1 MKYTLRN
8 YQKQASD
15 AAVRLFTSKA
25 DKNGLVILPTGCH
38 AKGSSVLTS
47 DGFCIKVEDVKVGDF
62 LLGND
67 GTPRKVLELH
77 NGVDDMYKV
86 TPIKGEPFVVNGGH
100 ILHLYKTNE
109 GKGYNSCHPRYDEIS
124 VKEYVAKSSNY
135 KHLHKLH
142 RVSQIDFGNDKYLF
156 DPYFVGLYLGDGCC
170 INGLSITTQ
179 REEVVEYLRE
189 FARTYGLGFRAAE
202 KRNGENKAKSYFFPY
217 AFANNNTPNPLQVT
231 IRGLGLEGKVAGDK
245 FIPHQYKVASVED
258 RFRLLAGLLDT
269 DAFYDKEKNTFEY
282 CSKSKRLAD
291 DVVFVCRSLG
301 FFAQI
306 GKTKVV
312 KGESYYR
319 IQISGDLN
327 LIPTKVA
334 IRQGRARKQ
343 KKSVLVTGFSVEY
356 LGRGEYFGFTL
367 DGNHLYCDNQF
378 FIHHNS
384 GKSLV
389 IADIASRMEGP
400 LLVFQPSKEILQQNF
415 AKLQSYGIFDCGCY
429 SASVGCKDINRIT
442 FATIGSVMNHMS
454 DFDCFKNIIID
465 ECFPHDQY
473 VSTENGKR
481 KIGTLYQ
488 EFKRGVRLPLVLSY
502 NAVSK
507 KVNKNKILEI
517 RCNGKKDVYKY
528 MFCKK
533 TIEATD
539 NHPVLTPYGFVPIG
553 MLKEGSVVLCTN
565 NYGGYSFPIPNDDQ
579 IDFIHGSLLG
589 DGNLDTLR
597 KTKNVNRLRFVQGE
611 KQKDYLLWKA
621 LLMNIKDIQKVDK
634 QGYSSTTIYRFNSHS
649 MIIEDEECTKKAAI
663 DALNPKSLAILYM
676 DDGCL
681 GKEENGATICA
692 VAESLELTT
701 RLTDKLREMGI
712 DCEARESKSSST
724 NKTYNYIGIRKNG
737 VRVLSSLIAQ
747 YVHPS
752 MSYKLHSAYR
762 SKAGSYTWNTNF
774 NSLGGTVLMRKLY
787 LGKKDVY
794 NMEVE
799 NDHTYIICNGR
810 YDKNHRTF
818 DDGVI
823 VHNCHYVNSKS
834 GQYKQFIEAK
844 NRQVV
849 GLTATPYRLDRA
861 EGGSI
866 LKFLTRV
873 RPRIFSKVIYC
884 CQIGEL
890 LSKGY
895 LADLHYYDLTELDL
909 RRVRSNSTG
918 ADYDER
924 SLLAEYERCGFYDKL
939 SNTVVKVLQPKS
951 GIPRKG
957 VLVFTAFTKEAR
969 QLVDKL
975 QSLRINAAI
984 VTGETPKK
992 EREAILEGFKRR
1004 EIKVVA
1010 NVGVLTTGF
1019 DYPALDT
1026 VVLARPT
1033 KSLGLYYQMVGRAI
1047 RPFEGKDGWIVDL
1060 SGNYSRFG
1068 NVADLFISRPPGTT
1082 KWEVYSRGTQLTN
1095 VVLK

>member
-1 MKYTLRN
+1 MEYTLRN

-15 AAVRLFTSKA
+15 AAVRLFTGKA
-25 DKNGLVILPTGCH
+25 DKNGLIILPTGCH

-47 DGFCIKVEDVKVGDF
+47 DGVCIKVEDVKVGDF

-109 GKGYNSCHPRYDEIS
+109 GKGYNSCQPRYDEIS
-124 VKEYVAKSSNY
+124 VKEYVAKSANY

-170 INGLSITTQ
+170 INGLNITTQ

-334 IRQGRARKQ
+334 IRRGRARKQ

-389 IADIASRMEGP
+389 IADIASRLEGP

-465 ECFPHDQY
+465 EC
-473 VSTENGKR
+473 
-481 KIGTLYQ
+481 
-488 EFKRGVRLPLVLSY
+488 
-502 NAVSK
+502 
-507 KVNKNKILEI
+507 
-517 RCNGKKDVYKY
+517 
-528 MFCKK
+528 
-533 TIEATD
+533 
-539 NHPVLTPYGFVPIG
+539 
-553 MLKEGSVVLCTN
+553 
-565 NYGGYSFPIPNDDQ
+565 
-579 IDFIHGSLLG
+579 
-589 DGNLDTLR
+589 
-597 KTKNVNRLRFVQGE
+597 
-611 KQKDYLLWKA
+611 
-621 LLMNIKDIQKVDK
+621 
-634 QGYSSTTIYRFNSHS
+634 
-649 MIIEDEECTKKAAI
+649 
-663 DALNPKSLAILYM
+663 
-676 DDGCL
+676 
-681 GKEENGATICA
+681 
-692 VAESLELTT
+692 
-701 RLTDKLREMGI
+701 
-712 DCEARESKSSST
+712 
-724 NKTYNYIGIRKNG
+724 
-737 VRVLSSLIAQ
+737 
-747 YVHPS
+747 
-752 MSYKLHSAYR
+752 
-762 SKAGSYTWNTNF
+762 
-774 NSLGGTVLMRKLY
+774 
-787 LGKKDVY
+787 
-794 NMEVE
+794 
-799 NDHTYIICNGR
+799 
-810 YDKNHRTF
+810 
-818 DDGVI
+818 
-823 VHNCHYVNSKS
+823 HYVNSKA

-844 NRQVV
+844 NRQVL
-849 GLTATPYRLDRA
+849 GLTATPYRLDRT

-895 LADLHYYDLTELDL
+895 LADLHYYDLTALDL

-975 QSLRINAAI
+975 QSIGVNSAI

-992 EREAILEGFKRR
+992 ERETILEGFKKR

-1047 RPFEGKDGWIVDL
+1047 RPFDGKDGWIVDL

-1082 KWEVYSRGTQLTN
+1082 KWAVYSRGTQLTN

>member
-1 MKYTLRN
+1 MEYTLRN

-15 AAVRLFTSKA
+15 AAVRLFTGKA
-25 DKNGLVILPTGCH
+25 DKNGLIILPTGCH

-47 DGFCIKVEDVKVGDF
+47 DGVCIKVEDVKVGDF

-109 GKGYNSCHPRYDEIS
+109 GKGYNSCQPRYDEIS
-124 VKEYVAKSSNY
+124 VKEYVVKSANY

-170 INGLSITTQ
+170 INGLNITTQ

-389 IADIASRMEGP
+389 IADIASRLEGP

-465 ECFPHDQY
+465 D
-473 VSTENGKR
+473 
-481 KIGTLYQ
+481 
-488 EFKRGVRLPLVLSY
+488 
-502 NAVSK
+502 
-507 KVNKNKILEI
+507 
-517 RCNGKKDVYKY
+517 
-528 MFCKK
+528 
-533 TIEATD
+533 
-539 NHPVLTPYGFVPIG
+539 
-553 MLKEGSVVLCTN
+553 
-565 NYGGYSFPIPNDDQ
+565 
-579 IDFIHGSLLG
+579 
-589 DGNLDTLR
+589 
-597 KTKNVNRLRFVQGE
+597 
-611 KQKDYLLWKA
+611 
-621 LLMNIKDIQKVDK
+621 
-634 QGYSSTTIYRFNSHS
+634 
-649 MIIEDEECTKKAAI
+649 
-663 DALNPKSLAILYM
+663 
-676 DDGCL
+676 
-681 GKEENGATICA
+681 
-692 VAESLELTT
+692 
-701 RLTDKLREMGI
+701 
-712 DCEARESKSSST
+712 
-724 NKTYNYIGIRKNG
+724 
-737 VRVLSSLIAQ
+737 
-747 YVHPS
+747 
-752 MSYKLHSAYR
+752 
-762 SKAGSYTWNTNF
+762 
-774 NSLGGTVLMRKLY
+774 
-787 LGKKDVY
+787 
-794 NMEVE
+794 
-799 NDHTYIICNGR
+799 
-810 YDKNHRTF
+810 
-818 DDGVI
+818 
-823 VHNCHYVNSKS
+823 CHYVNSKA

-849 GLTATPYRLDRA
+849 GLTATPYRLDRT

-895 LADLHYYDLTELDL
+895 LADLHYYDLTALDL

-975 QSLRINAAI
+975 QSIGVNSAI

-1047 RPFEGKDGWIVDL
+1047 RPFDGKDGWIVDL

-1082 KWEVYSRGTQLTN
+1082 KWAVYSRGTQLTN

>member
-1 MKYTLRN
+1 MEYTLRN

-15 AAVRLFTSKA
+15 AAVRLFTGKA
-25 DKNGLVILPTGCH
+25 DKNGLIILPTGCH

-47 DGFCIKVEDVKVGDF
+47 DGVCIKVEDVKVGDF

-100 ILHLYKTNE
+100 ILHLYKTKE
-109 GKGYNSCHPRYDEIS
+109 GKGYNSCQPRYDEIS
-124 VKEYVAKSSNY
+124 VKEYVVKSANY

-170 INGLSITTQ
+170 INGLNITTQ

-258 RFRLLAGLLDT
+258 RFSLLAGLLDT

-389 IADIASRMEGP
+389 IADIASRLEGP

-465 ECFPHDQY
+465 EC
-473 VSTENGKR
+473 
-481 KIGTLYQ
+481 
-488 EFKRGVRLPLVLSY
+488 
-502 NAVSK
+502 
-507 KVNKNKILEI
+507 
-517 RCNGKKDVYKY
+517 
-528 MFCKK
+528 
-533 TIEATD
+533 
-539 NHPVLTPYGFVPIG
+539 
-553 MLKEGSVVLCTN
+553 
-565 NYGGYSFPIPNDDQ
+565 
-579 IDFIHGSLLG
+579 
-589 DGNLDTLR
+589 
-597 KTKNVNRLRFVQGE
+597 
-611 KQKDYLLWKA
+611 
-621 LLMNIKDIQKVDK
+621 
-634 QGYSSTTIYRFNSHS
+634 
-649 MIIEDEECTKKAAI
+649 
-663 DALNPKSLAILYM
+663 
-676 DDGCL
+676 
-681 GKEENGATICA
+681 
-692 VAESLELTT
+692 
-701 RLTDKLREMGI
+701 
-712 DCEARESKSSST
+712 
-724 NKTYNYIGIRKNG
+724 
-737 VRVLSSLIAQ
+737 
-747 YVHPS
+747 
-752 MSYKLHSAYR
+752 
-762 SKAGSYTWNTNF
+762 
-774 NSLGGTVLMRKLY
+774 
-787 LGKKDVY
+787 
-794 NMEVE
+794 
-799 NDHTYIICNGR
+799 
-810 YDKNHRTF
+810 
-818 DDGVI
+818 
-823 VHNCHYVNSKS
+823 HYVNSKA

-895 LADLHYYDLTELDL
+895 LADLHYYDLTALDL

-975 QSLRINAAI
+975 QSIGVNAAI

-992 EREAILEGFKRR
+992 ERETILEGFKKR

-1047 RPFEGKDGWIVDL
+1047 RPFDGKDGWIVDL

-1082 KWEVYSRGTQLTN
+1082 KWAVYSRGTQLTN

>member
-25 DKNGLVILPTGCH
+25 DKNGLIILPTGCH

-47 DGFCIKVEDVKVGDF
+47 DGVCIKVEDVKVGDF

-100 ILHLYKTNE
+100 ILHLYKTKE
-109 GKGYNSCHPRYDEIS
+109 GKGYNSCQPRYDEIS
-124 VKEYVAKSSNY
+124 VKEYVVKSANY

-170 INGLSITTQ
+170 INGLNITTQ

-258 RFRLLAGLLDT
+258 RFSLLAGLLDT

-367 DGNHLYCDNQF
+367 DGNHLYCDYQF

-389 IADIASRMEGP
+389 IADIASRLEGP

-465 ECFPHDQY
+465 EC
-473 VSTENGKR
+473 
-481 KIGTLYQ
+481 
-488 EFKRGVRLPLVLSY
+488 
-502 NAVSK
+502 
-507 KVNKNKILEI
+507 
-517 RCNGKKDVYKY
+517 
-528 MFCKK
+528 
-533 TIEATD
+533 
-539 NHPVLTPYGFVPIG
+539 
-553 MLKEGSVVLCTN
+553 
-565 NYGGYSFPIPNDDQ
+565 
-579 IDFIHGSLLG
+579 
-589 DGNLDTLR
+589 
-597 KTKNVNRLRFVQGE
+597 
-611 KQKDYLLWKA
+611 
-621 LLMNIKDIQKVDK
+621 
-634 QGYSSTTIYRFNSHS
+634 
-649 MIIEDEECTKKAAI
+649 
-663 DALNPKSLAILYM
+663 
-676 DDGCL
+676 
-681 GKEENGATICA
+681 
-692 VAESLELTT
+692 
-701 RLTDKLREMGI
+701 
-712 DCEARESKSSST
+712 
-724 NKTYNYIGIRKNG
+724 
-737 VRVLSSLIAQ
+737 
-747 YVHPS
+747 
-752 MSYKLHSAYR
+752 
-762 SKAGSYTWNTNF
+762 
-774 NSLGGTVLMRKLY
+774 
-787 LGKKDVY
+787 
-794 NMEVE
+794 
-799 NDHTYIICNGR
+799 
-810 YDKNHRTF
+810 
-818 DDGVI
+818 
-823 VHNCHYVNSKS
+823 HYVNSKA

-975 QSLRINAAI
+975 QSIGVNSAI

-1047 RPFEGKDGWIVDL
+1047 RPFDGKEGWIVDL

-1082 KWEVYSRGTQLTN
+1082 KWAVYSRGTQLTN

>member
-47 DGFCIKVEDVKVGDF
+47 DGVCIKVEDVKVGDF
-62 LLGND
+62 LLGNE

-109 GKGYNSCHPRYDEIS
+109 GKGYNSCQPRYDEIS
-124 VKEYVAKSSNY
+124 VKEYVAKSANY

-217 AFANNNTPNPLQVT
+217 AFSNNNTPNPLQVT

-258 RFRLLAGLLDT
+258 RFSLLAGLLDT

-312 KGESYYR
+312 NGESYYR

-389 IADIASRMEGP
+389 IADIASRLEGP

-465 ECFPHDQY
+465 EC
-473 VSTENGKR
+473 
-481 KIGTLYQ
+481 
-488 EFKRGVRLPLVLSY
+488 
-502 NAVSK
+502 
-507 KVNKNKILEI
+507 
-517 RCNGKKDVYKY
+517 
-528 MFCKK
+528 
-533 TIEATD
+533 
-539 NHPVLTPYGFVPIG
+539 
-553 MLKEGSVVLCTN
+553 
-565 NYGGYSFPIPNDDQ
+565 
-579 IDFIHGSLLG
+579 
-589 DGNLDTLR
+589 
-597 KTKNVNRLRFVQGE
+597 
-611 KQKDYLLWKA
+611 
-621 LLMNIKDIQKVDK
+621 
-634 QGYSSTTIYRFNSHS
+634 
-649 MIIEDEECTKKAAI
+649 
-663 DALNPKSLAILYM
+663 
-676 DDGCL
+676 
-681 GKEENGATICA
+681 
-692 VAESLELTT
+692 
-701 RLTDKLREMGI
+701 
-712 DCEARESKSSST
+712 
-724 NKTYNYIGIRKNG
+724 
-737 VRVLSSLIAQ
+737 
-747 YVHPS
+747 
-752 MSYKLHSAYR
+752 
-762 SKAGSYTWNTNF
+762 
-774 NSLGGTVLMRKLY
+774 
-787 LGKKDVY
+787 
-794 NMEVE
+794 
-799 NDHTYIICNGR
+799 
-810 YDKNHRTF
+810 
-818 DDGVI
+818 
-823 VHNCHYVNSKS
+823 HYVNSKA

-895 LADLHYYDLTELDL
+895 LADLHYYDLTTLDL

-924 SLLAEYERCGFYDKL
+924 SLLAEYERSGFYDKL

-957 VLVFTAFTKEAR
+957 VLVFTAFTREAR
-969 QLVDKL
+969 QLVNKL
-975 QSLRINAAI
+975 QSLGVNAAI

-1082 KWEVYSRGTQLTN
+1082 KWAVYSRGTQLTN

>member
-47 DGFCIKVEDVKVGDF
+47 DGVCIKVEDVKVGDF

-77 NGVDDMYKV
+77 NGVDDMYRII
-86 TPIKGEPFVVNGGH
+86 PIKGEPFVVNGGH

-109 GKGYNSCHPRYDEIS
+109 GKGYDSCQPRYDEIS
-124 VKEYVAKSSNY
+124 VKEYVAKSANY

-156 DPYFVGLYLGDGCC
+156 EPYFVGLYLGDGCC
-170 INGLSITTQ
+170 INGINITTQ
-179 REEVVEYLRE
+179 REEVVEYLKE

-258 RFRLLAGLLDT
+258 RLRLLAGLLDT

-356 LGRGEYFGFTL
+356 LGRGEYLGFTL

-378 FIHHNS
+378 FVHHNS

-389 IADIASRMEGP
+389 IADIASRLEGP

-429 SASVGCKDINRIT
+429 SASVGCKDISRIT

-465 ECFPHDQY
+465 EC
-473 VSTENGKR
+473 
-481 KIGTLYQ
+481 
-488 EFKRGVRLPLVLSY
+488 
-502 NAVSK
+502 
-507 KVNKNKILEI
+507 
-517 RCNGKKDVYKY
+517 
-528 MFCKK
+528 
-533 TIEATD
+533 
-539 NHPVLTPYGFVPIG
+539 
-553 MLKEGSVVLCTN
+553 
-565 NYGGYSFPIPNDDQ
+565 
-579 IDFIHGSLLG
+579 
-589 DGNLDTLR
+589 
-597 KTKNVNRLRFVQGE
+597 
-611 KQKDYLLWKA
+611 
-621 LLMNIKDIQKVDK
+621 
-634 QGYSSTTIYRFNSHS
+634 
-649 MIIEDEECTKKAAI
+649 
-663 DALNPKSLAILYM
+663 
-676 DDGCL
+676 
-681 GKEENGATICA
+681 
-692 VAESLELTT
+692 
-701 RLTDKLREMGI
+701 
-712 DCEARESKSSST
+712 
-724 NKTYNYIGIRKNG
+724 
-737 VRVLSSLIAQ
+737 
-747 YVHPS
+747 
-752 MSYKLHSAYR
+752 
-762 SKAGSYTWNTNF
+762 
-774 NSLGGTVLMRKLY
+774 
-787 LGKKDVY
+787 
-794 NMEVE
+794 
-799 NDHTYIICNGR
+799 
-810 YDKNHRTF
+810 
-818 DDGVI
+818 
-823 VHNCHYVNSKS
+823 HYVNSKA
-834 GQYKQFIEAK
+834 GQYKEFIEAK

-1082 KWEVYSRGTQLTN
+1082 KWAVYSRGTQLTN

>member
-15 AAVRLFTSKA
+15 AAVRLFTGKA
-25 DKNGLVILPTGCH
+25 EKNGLIILPTGCH

-47 DGFCIKVEDVKVGDF
+47 DGICIKVEDVKVGDF

-109 GKGYNSCHPRYDEIS
+109 GKGYNSCQPRYDEIS
-124 VKEYVAKSSNY
+124 IKEYVVKSANY

-170 INGLSITTQ
+170 INGLNITTQ

-258 RFRLLAGLLDT
+258 RFSLLAGLLDT

-389 IADIASRMEGP
+389 IADIASRLEGP

-415 AKLQSYGIFDCGCY
+415 AKLQSYRIFDCGCY

-465 ECFPHDQY
+465 EC
-473 VSTENGKR
+473 
-481 KIGTLYQ
+481 
-488 EFKRGVRLPLVLSY
+488 
-502 NAVSK
+502 
-507 KVNKNKILEI
+507 
-517 RCNGKKDVYKY
+517 
-528 MFCKK
+528 
-533 TIEATD
+533 
-539 NHPVLTPYGFVPIG
+539 
-553 MLKEGSVVLCTN
+553 
-565 NYGGYSFPIPNDDQ
+565 
-579 IDFIHGSLLG
+579 
-589 DGNLDTLR
+589 
-597 KTKNVNRLRFVQGE
+597 
-611 KQKDYLLWKA
+611 
-621 LLMNIKDIQKVDK
+621 
-634 QGYSSTTIYRFNSHS
+634 
-649 MIIEDEECTKKAAI
+649 
-663 DALNPKSLAILYM
+663 
-676 DDGCL
+676 
-681 GKEENGATICA
+681 
-692 VAESLELTT
+692 
-701 RLTDKLREMGI
+701 
-712 DCEARESKSSST
+712 
-724 NKTYNYIGIRKNG
+724 
-737 VRVLSSLIAQ
+737 
-747 YVHPS
+747 
-752 MSYKLHSAYR
+752 
-762 SKAGSYTWNTNF
+762 
-774 NSLGGTVLMRKLY
+774 
-787 LGKKDVY
+787 
-794 NMEVE
+794 
-799 NDHTYIICNGR
+799 
-810 YDKNHRTF
+810 
-818 DDGVI
+818 
-823 VHNCHYVNSKS
+823 HYVNSKA

-849 GLTATPYRLDRA
+849 GLTATPYRLDRT

-895 LADLHYYDLTELDL
+895 LADLHYYDLTALDL

-975 QSLRINAAI
+975 QSIGVNSAI

-1047 RPFEGKDGWIVDL
+1047 RPFDGKDGWIVDL

-1082 KWEVYSRGTQLTN
+1082 KWAVYSRGTQLTN

>member
-47 DGFCIKVEDVKVGDF
+47 DGVCIKVEDVKVGDF

-109 GKGYNSCHPRYDEIS
+109 GKRYNSCQPRYDEIS
-124 VKEYVAKSSNY
+124 VKEYVAKSANY

-170 INGLSITTQ
+170 INGLNITTQ

-258 RFRLLAGLLDT
+258 RFSLLAGLLDT

-389 IADIASRMEGP
+389 IADIASRLEGP

-465 ECFPHDQY
+465 EC
-473 VSTENGKR
+473 
-481 KIGTLYQ
+481 
-488 EFKRGVRLPLVLSY
+488 
-502 NAVSK
+502 
-507 KVNKNKILEI
+507 
-517 RCNGKKDVYKY
+517 
-528 MFCKK
+528 
-533 TIEATD
+533 
-539 NHPVLTPYGFVPIG
+539 
-553 MLKEGSVVLCTN
+553 
-565 NYGGYSFPIPNDDQ
+565 
-579 IDFIHGSLLG
+579 
-589 DGNLDTLR
+589 
-597 KTKNVNRLRFVQGE
+597 
-611 KQKDYLLWKA
+611 
-621 LLMNIKDIQKVDK
+621 
-634 QGYSSTTIYRFNSHS
+634 
-649 MIIEDEECTKKAAI
+649 
-663 DALNPKSLAILYM
+663 
-676 DDGCL
+676 
-681 GKEENGATICA
+681 
-692 VAESLELTT
+692 
-701 RLTDKLREMGI
+701 
-712 DCEARESKSSST
+712 
-724 NKTYNYIGIRKNG
+724 
-737 VRVLSSLIAQ
+737 
-747 YVHPS
+747 
-752 MSYKLHSAYR
+752 
-762 SKAGSYTWNTNF
+762 
-774 NSLGGTVLMRKLY
+774 
-787 LGKKDVY
+787 
-794 NMEVE
+794 
-799 NDHTYIICNGR
+799 
-810 YDKNHRTF
+810 
-818 DDGVI
+818 
-823 VHNCHYVNSKS
+823 HYVNSKA
-834 GQYKQFIEAK
+834 GQYKEFIEAK

-895 LADLHYYDLTELDL
+895 LADLHYYDLTTLDL

-924 SLLAEYERCGFYDKL
+924 SLLAEYERSGFYDKL

-957 VLVFTAFTKEAR
+957 VLVFTAFTREAR

-975 QSLRINAAI
+975 QSLGVNAAI

-1082 KWEVYSRGTQLTN
+1082 KWAVYSRGTQLTN

>member
-15 AAVRLFTSKA
+15 AAVRLFTGKA
-25 DKNGLVILPTGCH
+25 DKNGLIILPTGCH

-47 DGFCIKVEDVKVGDF
+47 DGVCIKVEDVKVGDF

-100 ILHLYKTNE
+100 ILHLYKTKE
-109 GKGYNSCHPRYDEIS
+109 GKGYNSCQPRYDEIS
-124 VKEYVAKSSNY
+124 VKEYVVKSANY

-170 INGLSITTQ
+170 INGLNITTQ

-258 RFRLLAGLLDT
+258 RFSLLAGLLDT

-343 KKSVLVTGFSVEY
+343 KKSVLVTGFSVEH

-389 IADIASRMEGP
+389 IADIASRLEGP

-465 ECFPHDQY
+465 EC
-473 VSTENGKR
+473 
-481 KIGTLYQ
+481 
-488 EFKRGVRLPLVLSY
+488 
-502 NAVSK
+502 
-507 KVNKNKILEI
+507 
-517 RCNGKKDVYKY
+517 
-528 MFCKK
+528 
-533 TIEATD
+533 
-539 NHPVLTPYGFVPIG
+539 
-553 MLKEGSVVLCTN
+553 
-565 NYGGYSFPIPNDDQ
+565 
-579 IDFIHGSLLG
+579 
-589 DGNLDTLR
+589 
-597 KTKNVNRLRFVQGE
+597 
-611 KQKDYLLWKA
+611 
-621 LLMNIKDIQKVDK
+621 
-634 QGYSSTTIYRFNSHS
+634 
-649 MIIEDEECTKKAAI
+649 
-663 DALNPKSLAILYM
+663 
-676 DDGCL
+676 
-681 GKEENGATICA
+681 
-692 VAESLELTT
+692 
-701 RLTDKLREMGI
+701 
-712 DCEARESKSSST
+712 
-724 NKTYNYIGIRKNG
+724 
-737 VRVLSSLIAQ
+737 
-747 YVHPS
+747 
-752 MSYKLHSAYR
+752 
-762 SKAGSYTWNTNF
+762 
-774 NSLGGTVLMRKLY
+774 
-787 LGKKDVY
+787 
-794 NMEVE
+794 
-799 NDHTYIICNGR
+799 
-810 YDKNHRTF
+810 
-818 DDGVI
+818 
-823 VHNCHYVNSKS
+823 HYVNSKA

-895 LADLHYYDLTELDL
+895 LADLHYYDLTALDL

-975 QSLRINAAI
+975 QSIGVNSAI

-1047 RPFEGKDGWIVDL
+1047 RPFDGKDGWIVDL

-1082 KWEVYSRGTQLTN
+1082 KWAVYSRGTQLTN

>member
-1 MKYTLRN
+1 MEYTLRN

-15 AAVRLFTSKA
+15 AAVRLFTGKA
-25 DKNGLVILPTGCH
+25 DKNGLIILPTGCH

-47 DGFCIKVEDVKVGDF
+47 DGVCIKVEDVKVGDL

-109 GKGYNSCHPRYDEIS
+109 GKGYNSCQPRYDEIS
-124 VKEYVAKSSNY
+124 VKEYVAKSANY

-170 INGLSITTQ
+170 INGLNITTQ

-258 RFRLLAGLLDT
+258 RFSLLAGLLDT

-389 IADIASRMEGP
+389 IADIASRLEGP

-465 ECFPHDQY
+465 EC
-473 VSTENGKR
+473 
-481 KIGTLYQ
+481 
-488 EFKRGVRLPLVLSY
+488 
-502 NAVSK
+502 
-507 KVNKNKILEI
+507 
-517 RCNGKKDVYKY
+517 
-528 MFCKK
+528 
-533 TIEATD
+533 
-539 NHPVLTPYGFVPIG
+539 
-553 MLKEGSVVLCTN
+553 
-565 NYGGYSFPIPNDDQ
+565 
-579 IDFIHGSLLG
+579 
-589 DGNLDTLR
+589 
-597 KTKNVNRLRFVQGE
+597 
-611 KQKDYLLWKA
+611 
-621 LLMNIKDIQKVDK
+621 
-634 QGYSSTTIYRFNSHS
+634 
-649 MIIEDEECTKKAAI
+649 
-663 DALNPKSLAILYM
+663 
-676 DDGCL
+676 
-681 GKEENGATICA
+681 
-692 VAESLELTT
+692 
-701 RLTDKLREMGI
+701 
-712 DCEARESKSSST
+712 
-724 NKTYNYIGIRKNG
+724 
-737 VRVLSSLIAQ
+737 
-747 YVHPS
+747 
-752 MSYKLHSAYR
+752 
-762 SKAGSYTWNTNF
+762 
-774 NSLGGTVLMRKLY
+774 
-787 LGKKDVY
+787 
-794 NMEVE
+794 
-799 NDHTYIICNGR
+799 
-810 YDKNHRTF
+810 
-818 DDGVI
+818 
-823 VHNCHYVNSKS
+823 HYVNSKA

-849 GLTATPYRLDRA
+849 GLTATPYRLDRT

-895 LADLHYYDLTELDL
+895 LADLHYYDLTALDL

-975 QSLRINAAI
+975 QSIGVNSAI

-1047 RPFEGKDGWIVDL
+1047 RPFDGKDGWIVDL

-1082 KWEVYSRGTQLTN
+1082 KWAVYSRGTQLTN
-1095 VVLK
+1095 VVLR

>member
-47 DGFCIKVEDVKVGDF
+47 DGVCIKVEDVKVGDF

-109 GKGYNSCHPRYDEIS
+109 GKGYNSCQPRYDEIS
-124 VKEYVAKSSNY
+124 VKEYVAKSANY

-170 INGLSITTQ
+170 INGLNITTQ

-189 FARTYGLGFRAAE
+189 FARIYGLGFRAAE

-258 RFRLLAGLLDT
+258 RFSLLAGLLDT

-389 IADIASRMEGP
+389 IADIASRLEGP

-465 ECFPHDQY
+465 E
-473 VSTENGKR
+473 
-481 KIGTLYQ
+481 
-488 EFKRGVRLPLVLSY
+488 
-502 NAVSK
+502 
-507 KVNKNKILEI
+507 
-517 RCNGKKDVYKY
+517 
-528 MFCKK
+528 
-533 TIEATD
+533 
-539 NHPVLTPYGFVPIG
+539 
-553 MLKEGSVVLCTN
+553 
-565 NYGGYSFPIPNDDQ
+565 
-579 IDFIHGSLLG
+579 
-589 DGNLDTLR
+589 
-597 KTKNVNRLRFVQGE
+597 
-611 KQKDYLLWKA
+611 
-621 LLMNIKDIQKVDK
+621 
-634 QGYSSTTIYRFNSHS
+634 
-649 MIIEDEECTKKAAI
+649 
-663 DALNPKSLAILYM
+663 
-676 DDGCL
+676 
-681 GKEENGATICA
+681 
-692 VAESLELTT
+692 
-701 RLTDKLREMGI
+701 
-712 DCEARESKSSST
+712 
-724 NKTYNYIGIRKNG
+724 
-737 VRVLSSLIAQ
+737 
-747 YVHPS
+747 
-752 MSYKLHSAYR
+752 
-762 SKAGSYTWNTNF
+762 
-774 NSLGGTVLMRKLY
+774 
-787 LGKKDVY
+787 
-794 NMEVE
+794 
-799 NDHTYIICNGR
+799 
-810 YDKNHRTF
+810 
-818 DDGVI
+818 
-823 VHNCHYVNSKS
+823 CHYVNSKS

-924 SLLAEYERCGFYDKL
+924 SLLAEYERSGFYDKL

-1047 RPFEGKDGWIVDL
+1047 RPYEGKDGWIVDL
-1060 SGNYSRFG
+1060 SGNYRRFG

-1082 KWEVYSRGTQLTN
+1082 KWAVYSRGTQLTN

>member
-47 DGFCIKVEDVKVGDF
+47 DGVCIKVEDVKVGDF

-109 GKGYNSCHPRYDEIS
+109 GKGYNSCQPRYDEIS
-124 VKEYVAKSSNY
+124 VKEYVVKSANY

-170 INGLSITTQ
+170 INGLNITTQ

-258 RFRLLAGLLDT
+258 RFSLLAGLLDT

-334 IRQGRARKQ
+334 IRQGRARMQ
-343 KKSVLVTGFSVEY
+343 KKSVLVTGFSVGY

-389 IADIASRMEGP
+389 IADIASRLEGP

-465 ECFPHDQY
+465 EC
-473 VSTENGKR
+473 
-481 KIGTLYQ
+481 
-488 EFKRGVRLPLVLSY
+488 
-502 NAVSK
+502 
-507 KVNKNKILEI
+507 
-517 RCNGKKDVYKY
+517 
-528 MFCKK
+528 
-533 TIEATD
+533 
-539 NHPVLTPYGFVPIG
+539 
-553 MLKEGSVVLCTN
+553 
-565 NYGGYSFPIPNDDQ
+565 
-579 IDFIHGSLLG
+579 
-589 DGNLDTLR
+589 
-597 KTKNVNRLRFVQGE
+597 
-611 KQKDYLLWKA
+611 
-621 LLMNIKDIQKVDK
+621 
-634 QGYSSTTIYRFNSHS
+634 
-649 MIIEDEECTKKAAI
+649 
-663 DALNPKSLAILYM
+663 
-676 DDGCL
+676 
-681 GKEENGATICA
+681 
-692 VAESLELTT
+692 
-701 RLTDKLREMGI
+701 
-712 DCEARESKSSST
+712 
-724 NKTYNYIGIRKNG
+724 
-737 VRVLSSLIAQ
+737 
-747 YVHPS
+747 
-752 MSYKLHSAYR
+752 
-762 SKAGSYTWNTNF
+762 
-774 NSLGGTVLMRKLY
+774 
-787 LGKKDVY
+787 
-794 NMEVE
+794 
-799 NDHTYIICNGR
+799 
-810 YDKNHRTF
+810 
-818 DDGVI
+818 
-823 VHNCHYVNSKS
+823 HYVNSKV
-834 GQYKQFIEAK
+834 GQYKEFIEAK

-1082 KWEVYSRGTQLTN
+1082 KWAVHSRGTQLTN

>member
-47 DGFCIKVEDVKVGDF
+47 DGVCIKVEDVKVGDF

-109 GKGYNSCHPRYDEIS
+109 GKRYNSCQPRYDEIS
-124 VKEYVAKSSNY
+124 VKEYVAKSANY

-258 RFRLLAGLLDT
+258 RFSLLAGLLDT

-389 IADIASRMEGP
+389 IADIASRLEGP

-465 ECFPHDQY
+465 EC
-473 VSTENGKR
+473 
-481 KIGTLYQ
+481 
-488 EFKRGVRLPLVLSY
+488 
-502 NAVSK
+502 
-507 KVNKNKILEI
+507 
-517 RCNGKKDVYKY
+517 
-528 MFCKK
+528 
-533 TIEATD
+533 
-539 NHPVLTPYGFVPIG
+539 
-553 MLKEGSVVLCTN
+553 
-565 NYGGYSFPIPNDDQ
+565 
-579 IDFIHGSLLG
+579 
-589 DGNLDTLR
+589 
-597 KTKNVNRLRFVQGE
+597 
-611 KQKDYLLWKA
+611 
-621 LLMNIKDIQKVDK
+621 
-634 QGYSSTTIYRFNSHS
+634 
-649 MIIEDEECTKKAAI
+649 
-663 DALNPKSLAILYM
+663 
-676 DDGCL
+676 
-681 GKEENGATICA
+681 
-692 VAESLELTT
+692 
-701 RLTDKLREMGI
+701 
-712 DCEARESKSSST
+712 
-724 NKTYNYIGIRKNG
+724 
-737 VRVLSSLIAQ
+737 
-747 YVHPS
+747 
-752 MSYKLHSAYR
+752 
-762 SKAGSYTWNTNF
+762 
-774 NSLGGTVLMRKLY
+774 
-787 LGKKDVY
+787 
-794 NMEVE
+794 
-799 NDHTYIICNGR
+799 
-810 YDKNHRTF
+810 
-818 DDGVI
+818 
-823 VHNCHYVNSKS
+823 HYVNSKA

-895 LADLHYYDLTELDL
+895 LADLHYYDLTTLDL

-924 SLLAEYERCGFYDKL
+924 SLLAEYERSGFYDKL

-957 VLVFTAFTKEAR
+957 VLVFTAFTREAR

-975 QSLRINAAI
+975 QSLGVNAAI

-992 EREAILEGFKRR
+992 EREAILEGFKMR

-1082 KWEVYSRGTQLTN
+1082 KWAVYSRGTQLTN
-1095 VVLK
+1095 VLLK

>member
-15 AAVRLFTSKA
+15 EAVRLFTSKA

-47 DGFCIKVEDVKVGDF
+47 DGVCIKVEDVKVGDF

-109 GKGYNSCHPRYDEIS
+109 GKGYNSCQPRYDEIS
-124 VKEYVAKSSNY
+124 VKEYVVKSANY

-170 INGLSITTQ
+170 INGLNITTQ

-258 RFRLLAGLLDT
+258 RFSLLAGLLDT

-389 IADIASRMEGP
+389 IADIASRLEGP

-465 ECFPHDQY
+465 EC
-473 VSTENGKR
+473 
-481 KIGTLYQ
+481 
-488 EFKRGVRLPLVLSY
+488 
-502 NAVSK
+502 
-507 KVNKNKILEI
+507 
-517 RCNGKKDVYKY
+517 
-528 MFCKK
+528 
-533 TIEATD
+533 
-539 NHPVLTPYGFVPIG
+539 
-553 MLKEGSVVLCTN
+553 
-565 NYGGYSFPIPNDDQ
+565 
-579 IDFIHGSLLG
+579 
-589 DGNLDTLR
+589 
-597 KTKNVNRLRFVQGE
+597 
-611 KQKDYLLWKA
+611 
-621 LLMNIKDIQKVDK
+621 
-634 QGYSSTTIYRFNSHS
+634 
-649 MIIEDEECTKKAAI
+649 
-663 DALNPKSLAILYM
+663 
-676 DDGCL
+676 
-681 GKEENGATICA
+681 
-692 VAESLELTT
+692 
-701 RLTDKLREMGI
+701 
-712 DCEARESKSSST
+712 
-724 NKTYNYIGIRKNG
+724 
-737 VRVLSSLIAQ
+737 
-747 YVHPS
+747 
-752 MSYKLHSAYR
+752 
-762 SKAGSYTWNTNF
+762 
-774 NSLGGTVLMRKLY
+774 
-787 LGKKDVY
+787 
-794 NMEVE
+794 
-799 NDHTYIICNGR
+799 
-810 YDKNHRTF
+810 
-818 DDGVI
+818 
-823 VHNCHYVNSKS
+823 HYVNSKA
-834 GQYKQFIEAK
+834 GQYKEFIEAK

-895 LADLHYYDLTELDL
+895 LADLHYYDLTTLDL

-924 SLLAEYERCGFYDKL
+924 SLLAEYERSGFYDKL

-951 GIPRKG
+951 GIHRKG
-957 VLVFTAFTKEAR
+957 VLVFTAFTREAR

-975 QSLRINAAI
+975 QSLGVNAAI

-992 EREAILEGFKRR
+992 EREAILEGFKKR

-1082 KWEVYSRGTQLTN
+1082 KWAVYSRGTQLTN
-1095 VVLK
+1095 VVLR